1 VGLDLGGYEKTAG
14 PSTAPLAI
22 KLREAS
28 LRMTIL
34 SYREASLGMA
44 ILIARDDIF
53 VLMHFFE

>member
-14 PSTAPLAI
+14 PST
-22 KLREAS
+22 AS